1 MVEGYTTKRISIICP
16 QKIVIFVYLFILY
29 LLWQFWLTNLYLIK
43 TAESMSFSFIYLIYI
58 FFENFGLSTYTK

>member
-1 MVEGYTTKRISIICP
+1 MVERYTTKIISRICP

-43 TAESMSFSFIYLIYI
+43 TGESISFSLIYLFYI
-58 FFENFGLSTYTK
+58 FFENFGLPTYT